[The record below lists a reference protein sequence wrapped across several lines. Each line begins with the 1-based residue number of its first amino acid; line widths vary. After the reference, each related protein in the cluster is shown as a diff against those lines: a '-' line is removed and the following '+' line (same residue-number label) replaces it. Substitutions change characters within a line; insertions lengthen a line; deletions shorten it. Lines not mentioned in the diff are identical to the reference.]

1 MEGETIMAK
10 VTPKENFLKLANGIH
25 PDYVPFYSIMGEPY
39 MGENAVSAVRLQFFE
54 DTRGV
59 DGGKDMWGVPYA
71 MASEG
76 VRATMPDTRINILKD
91 ISDWKNVVKFP
102 KALDV
107 DLQRSYDEAIR
118 TVDRS
123 QTCLAIG
130 PGFGPFQQLVAMMGF
145 EGGLMALAE
154 DPDEVK
160 AMLNAMV
167 DHIEP
172 YYKKAF
178 EVFKPDLWGMGD
190 DTCAKMSPFFSPA
203 VYEDVFL
210 PIYMRLSAPA
220 RENGVPVTFHNC
232 GYTTPF
238 LEYMYQFGVRVTEP
252 FQESNNIVACKEQ
265 FKGRM
270 AFVGHWGWGQHIPKN
285 YPDFDEEELRQDIRN
300 TIDECCEG
308 GGYAFSGFPIGVP
321 GDPGVERAKK
331 IMRDEVHWYGRK
343 VYGYTD

>member
-1 MEGETIMAK
+1 MAK
-10 VTPKENFLKLANGIH
+10 VTAKENFLKLANGIM
-25 PDYVPFYSIMGEPY
+25 PDYVPFFSLMGDPY
-39 MGENAVSAVRLQFFE
+39 NGEVASVDRMIPFFE
-54 DTRGV
+54 ENRRE
-59 DGGKDMWGVPYA
+59 DGGRDMWDVPYA

-91 ISDWKNVVKFP
+91 IADWKKVVQFP

-107 DLQRSYDEAIR
+107 DLKHEYDEALKV
-118 TVDRS
+118 VDRS
-123 QTCLAIG
+123 RTCLAIG
-130 PGFGPFQQLVAMMGF
+130 PGFSPFQELVALMGF

-160 AMLNAMV
+160 EMLNAMV

-172 YYKKAF
+172 YYKQAY
-178 EVFKPDLWGMGD
+178 EVFRPDLWRMMD
-190 DTCAKMSPFFSPA
+190 DTCAKMAPFFSPA

-210 PIYMRLSAPA
+210 PIYMRLAAPA
-220 RENGVPVTFHNC
+220 RENGVPVLFHNC

-238 LEYMYQFGVRVTEP
+238 LEYMYQFGVRITEP
-252 FQESNNIVACKEQ
+252 FQESNDIIAMKQQ

-300 TIDECCEG
+300 TIDYCSVD
-308 GGYAFSGFPIGVP
+308 GGYGFSGWPIGVP
-321 GDPGVERAKK
+321 GDPGVKRAYE
-331 IMRDEVHWYGRK
+331 IMRDEAYWYGK
-343 VYGYTD
+343 KAYGYTG